1 MPLFYILIIHSL
13 SGDNILSGSEADL
26 QARRRTLLVLED
38 EVRRVTD
45 AARVLREEY
54 QAVLSNDKASVK
66 SCLERVKKAEEDVV
80 TLRRSLIRE
89 LAQVGTL
96 LMNKEDLLRV
106 AFAIESVVGHLNGA
120 AFKLSQVRRS
130 VIRLKKYK
138 DSFNELLNTL
148 IEAISKQNDCVRAL
162 SINPDQSIEMAAQ
175 VQKLESEID
184 TKHRELI
191 TEMIKSVHG
200 YRDLITMR
208 DLAQAIEDT
217 ADAALTAADATTI
230 VALGV

>member
-1 MPLFYILIIHSL
+1 MR
-13 SGDNILSGSEADL
+13 GENILSGSEADL

-54 QAVLSNDKASVK
+54 QAVLSGDKASVK
-66 SCLERVKKAEEDVV
+66 AAQERIKKAEEDVV
-80 TLRRSLIRE
+80 SLRRALIRE

-106 AFAIESVVGHLNGA
+106 AFAIESVIGHLNGT
-120 AFKLSQVRRS
+120 AFKLSQVRKN
-130 VIRLKKYK
+130 VIRLKRYK
-138 DSFNELLNTL
+138 EPFNELLNSL
-148 IEAISKQNDCVRAL
+148 VEAISKQNDCVRAL

-175 VQKLESEID
+175 VQKLESAID
-184 TKHRELI
+184 TQHRELF
-191 TEMIKSVHG
+191 TELIKSIHG
-200 YRDLITMR
+200 YRDLMTMR

-217 ADAALTAADATTI
+217 ADAAMAAADATTI

>member
-1 MPLFYILIIHSL
+1 M
-13 SGDNILSGSEADL
+13 
-26 QARRRTLLVLED
+26 
-38 EVRRVTD
+38 
-45 AARVLREEY
+45 
-54 QAVLSNDKASVK
+54 
-66 SCLERVKKAEEDVV
+66 ERVKKAEEDVV

-106 AFAIESVVGHLNGA
+106 AFAIESVVGHVNGT

-138 DSFNELLNTL
+138 DSFNYLLNTL
-148 IEAISKQNDCVRAL
+148 IEAISKQNDTVRAL
-162 SINPDQSIEMAAQ
+162 SINPDQAIEMAAQ

-208 DLAQAIEDT
+208 DFAQAIEDC